1 MSRLLLLDDEP
12 AVVNAICRELRG
24 EGWQL
29 DAFTDPQVVLEA
41 LSQNTYEL
49 ILSDLRMPELDGIA
63 FLQFAKQLQ
72 PDALRLLLS
81 GDSDRETLVRAINRA
96 EVYRFISKPWDAYEL
111 RSTLHTC
118 LELQHSQ
125 VERKALLERVRQQQH
140 AIDAHEAHLRK
151 MRQEH
156 PEIFAV
162 ARSEDGAI
170 LLEDESE
177 PEPR

>member
-12 AVVNAICRELRG
+12 AVVNAISRELRG

-29 DAFTDPQVVLEA
+29 DTFTDPQEA
-41 LSQNTYEL
+41 LQSLSQNAYDL

-111 RSTLHTC
+111 RSTLRTC
-118 LELQHSQ
+118 LELQHSLA
-125 VERKALLERVRQQQH
+125 ERKALLERVSLQQR
-140 AIDAHEAHLRK
+140 AIDAHEAHLRE
-151 MRQEH
+151 MREQH
-156 PEIFAV
+156 PDIFAV